1 MSSAATVAPGNATT
15 ADQIDAC
22 INVHRDKRSKPSIEV
37 VYETGESVRRVC
49 HRTDM
54 PHPERNWPPHL
65 CLPRQILQ
73 MLRATCTRARAGWTP
88 ELELE
93 VLCEYWTLLAAR
105 LPATSFSFGK
115 YDPKAVQNKLLKLRG
130 RLKPMVYQ
138 LPYYA
143 NEDAFKRILASCK
156 CGDGSACADEAP
168 STRSRASTSASA
180 TGSGATR
187 APCERWEQRTQLR
200 RTEKRARIPSPSDGS
215 KYPPTNTAVM
225 YPLAV
230 NGTLRGRTLAQRPPP
245 TLERGD
251 SI

>member
-156 CGDGSACADEAP
+156 CACATSPASSD
-168 STRSRASTSASA
+168 RAGQHS
-180 TGSGATR
+180 
-187 APCERWEQRTQLR
+187 
-200 RTEKRARIPSPSDGS
+200 
-215 KYPPTNTAVM
+215 
-225 YPLAV
+225 
-230 NGTLRGRTLAQRPPP
+230 
-245 TLERGD
+245 
-251 SI
+251 